1 MPEMIP
7 DLRNRNFLKEL
18 DFTPAQWRSLLD
30 LSADVKAAKYA
41 GTEQRRLRGR
51 NIALVFEKTS
61 TRTRCAFEVA
71 AFDQGAHVTYLDPAG
86 AQIGH
91 KESMK
96 DTARV
101 LGRFYDGIQ
110 YRGAAHENVEILGRY
125 AGVPVWN
132 GLTDRWHPTQALC
145 DMLTMREHAGKP
157 DVEISFAYCGDARN
171 NTANSLV
178 AAAALTGLEVRIV
191 APRQLWNPDDV
202 ITAASDVAAS
212 TGARI
217 THTEDVADGVAGV
230 DFIYTD
236 VWLSMGEPKE
246 LWDDRIALLR
256 PYQVN
261 LDMLGKTGNPRV
273 KFMHCLPA
281 FHDRNTVVGEQI
293 FQRTGLD
300 ALEVTDEVFE
310 SGHSIVFDQAE
321 NRMHTIK
328 AVMVATLGS

>member
-1 MPEMIP
+1 MSQN
-7 DLRNRNFLKEL
+7 LRNRNFIKEF
-18 DFTPAQWRSLLD
+18 DFTPAEWSFLLN
-30 LSADVKAAKYA
+30 LSAQLKAAKYA
-41 GTEQRRLRGR
+41 GTERQRLRGR
-51 NIALVFEKTS
+51 TIALVFEKTS

-71 AFDQGAHVTYLDPAG
+71 AFDQGAHVTYLDPSG

-132 GLTDRWHPTQALC
+132 GLTDAWHPTQSLC
-145 DMLTMREHAGKP
+145 DVLTMREQVGKP
-157 DVEISFAYCGDARN
+157 DAEIAFAYCGDARN
-171 NTANSLV
+171 NTANSLL
-178 AAAALTGLEVRIV
+178 AAAALTGMDVRIV
-191 APRQLWNPDDV
+191 APRALWNPAEV
-202 ITAASDVAAS
+202 VTAARNVAGA

-217 THTEDVADGVAGV
+217 THTEDVAEGVAGV
-230 DFIYTD
+230 DVVYTD

-246 LWDDRIALLR
+246 LWDERIALLR

-261 LDMLGKTGNPRV
+261 LDLLGKTGNPKV

-281 FHDRNTVVGEQI
+281 FHNRDTAVGEEI
-293 FQRTGLD
+293 YRRTGLE
-300 ALEVTDEVFE
+300 ALEVTDDVFE
-310 SGHSIVFDQAE
+310 SPHSIVFDQAE